1 MLAILTSHPIQYQ
14 VPIWQAL
21 AASGA
26 IPFEVWYLTDHGV
39 KPSRDV
45 EFGKRFAWDLDLLS
59 GYRHQFLK
67 VDDDWDLKRFR
78 GIRLRE
84 NLTERLHS
92 QRVRALWIEGWRFS
106 AFWKAVGAAKRN
118 GVNVWMRGDSNDLKR
133 ERLWK
138 RLPKRTI
145 LGRHLKRVDR
155 FLCVGSAN
163 RRLYESYGIG
173 RSKLI
178 STPHCVDNDRFAEQ
192 AAESRRG
199 RNDLRAKWRIP
210 PNAFCFLFCGSFI
223 NLKRPLDLVEATK
236 QLMQA
241 SGSQSPVHLLF
252 VGGGQLG
259 AELRRQCRVAFD
271 ADASAAVDGS
281 QGTKAAC
288 GSVPREGATAEEP
301 SGSGAFPPIPDA
313 SFAGFLNQS
322 EIASAYAAADA
333 IVLPSESET
342 WGLVVNEAMA
352 CGIPAVVSDHCG
364 CAEDLPARVD
374 KRLVFRCGDIDD
386 LARAMGI
393 ALNAKTPSEDIAN
406 AVDAHHLRHTVR
418 AIEELYRELTLA
430 TLQK

>member
-1 MLAILTSHPIQYQ
+1 
-14 VPIWQAL
+14 
-21 AASGA
+21 
-26 IPFEVWYLTDHGV
+26 
-39 KPSRDV
+39 
-45 EFGKRFAWDLDLLS
+45 LLS
-59 GYRHQFLK
+59 GYPHQFLK
-67 VDDDWDLKRFR
+67 VNDDWDLKRFR

-84 NLTERLHS
+84 NLAARVRS
-92 QRVRALWIEGWRFS
+92 QGVRALWIEGWRFS
-106 AFWKAVGAAKRN
+106 AFWKALGAAKRN
-118 GVNVWMRGDSNDLKR
+118 GVKVWMRGDSNDLKR

-192 AAESRRG
+192 AAESRRE
-199 RNDLRAKWRIP
+199 RNDLRVKWRIP
-210 PNAFCFLFCGSFI
+210 QNAFCFLFCGSFI
-223 NLKRPLDLVEATK
+223 NIKRPLDLVEAAK
-236 QLMQA
+236 RLMQA

-259 AELRRQCRVAFD
+259 PELRRSCRVVFD
-271 ADASAAVDGS
+271 ADDAAAG
-281 QGTKAAC
+281 GGRATN
-288 GSVPREGATAEEP
+288 ATAP
-301 SGSGAFPPIPDA
+301 HA

-322 EIASAYAAADA
+322 GIASAYAAADA

-374 KRLVFRCGDIDD
+374 QHLVFRCGDIDD

-393 ALNAKTPSEDIAN
+393 ALNGTIPPEDIAN

-418 AIEELYRELTLA
+418 AVEDLYRELTPA

>member
-14 VPIWQAL
+14 VPIWRAL
-21 AASGA
+21 AASGVV
-26 IPFEVWYLTDHGV
+26 PFEVWYLTDHGV

-45 EFGKRFAWDLDLLS
+45 EFGKQFAWDLDLLS

-92 QRVRALWIEGWRFS
+92 RRVRALWIEGWRFS

-163 RRLYESYGIG
+163 RRLYESYRIG

-210 PNAFCFLFCGSFI
+210 PSAFCFLFCGSFI

-236 QLMQA
+236 QLMHA
-241 SGSQSPVHLLF
+241 SGSHSPVHLLF
-252 VGGGQLG
+252 VGGGQLE
-259 AELRRQCRVAFD
+259 AELRSHCRVVFD
-271 ADASAAVDGS
+271 ADADAAAAAAVGS
-281 QGTKAAC
+281 QCANAP
-288 GSVPREGATAEEP
+288 VPN
-301 SGSGAFPPIPDA
+301 A
-313 SFAGFLNQS
+313 SFAGFLNQG

-374 KRLVFRCGDIDD
+374 NRLVFRCGDIDD
-386 LARAMGI
+386 LTRAMGI

-418 AIEELYRELTLA
+418 AVEELYRELTLA
-430 TLQK
+430 TLPK

>member
-39 KPSRDV
+39 KPSKDV
-45 EFGKRFAWDLDLLS
+45 EFGKQFAWDLDLLS
-59 GYRHQFLK
+59 GYPHQFLQ
-67 VDDDWDLKRFR
+67 VNDDWDLKKFR

-84 NLTERLHS
+84 NLSNRLRS
-92 QRVRALWIEGWRFS
+92 QPVRALWIEGWRFS
-106 AFWKAVGAAKRN
+106 AFWKALGAAKRSS
-118 GVNVWMRGDSNDLKR
+118 VDVWMRGDSNDLKR
-133 ERLWK
+133 DRLWK

-163 RRLYESYGIG
+163 RRLYESYGIA

-178 STPHCVDNDRFAEQ
+178 STPHCVDNDRFAQQ
-192 AAESRRG
+192 AAERRQE

-210 PNAFCFLFCGSFI
+210 QSAFCFLFCGSFI
-223 NLKRPLDLVEATK
+223 GIKRPLDLVEAAK
-236 QLMQA
+236 RLVQA
-241 SGSQSPVHLLF
+241 SGNRSPIHLLF

-259 AELRRQCRVAFD
+259 PELRRGCRVVFD
-271 ADASAAVDGS
+271 ADASAAPNGNQNADP
-281 QGTKAAC
+281 AA
-288 GSVPREGATAEEP
+288 PH
-301 SGSGAFPPIPDA
+301 A

-322 EIASAYAAADA
+322 EIASAYAGADA

-352 CGIPAVVSDHCG
+352 CGIPAIVSHHCG
-364 CAEDLPARVD
+364 CTSSPAH
-374 KRLVFRCGDIDD
+374 
-386 LARAMGI
+386 RA
-393 ALNAKTPSEDIAN
+393 S
-406 AVDAHHLRHTVR
+406 R
-418 AIEELYRELTLA
+418 
-430 TLQK
+430 